1 MYIAIAIVAVVLVVA
16 LLAYNAHLLVYVKSG
31 QYDIDRRI
39 DAVTE

>member
-16 LLAYNAHLLVYVKSG
+16 LLAYNANLLVYVKSG